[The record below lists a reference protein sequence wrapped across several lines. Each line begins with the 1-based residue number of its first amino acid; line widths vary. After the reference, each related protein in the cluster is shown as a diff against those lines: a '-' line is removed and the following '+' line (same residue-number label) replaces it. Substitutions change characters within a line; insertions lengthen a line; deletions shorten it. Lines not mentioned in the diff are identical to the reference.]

1 MKCSRRRKNT
11 MHFFSLHLLREN
23 DTMKSLQMA
32 VAVTKYRYI
41 TFQVEL
47 STLNSTRFDSVVK
60 ETDSIRFDS
69 VFRHPRFGSIRFDS
83 LNMFFGLI
91 RLGSVR
97 LSRTEPNRIVE
108 YSVRFRPL
116 IHIYIYIEASLSRFF
131 PLFFFFLPLLL
142 YDHTRT
148 SKNKSYKNQC

>member
-1 MKCSRRRKNT
+1 
-11 MHFFSLHLLREN
+11 MHFFSLHLSREN
-23 DTMKSLQMA
+23 DTVKLLQMA

-47 STLNSTRFDSVVK
+47 SNLNSTRFDSVVK
-60 ETDSIRFDS
+60 ETDSIRFFDILDS
-69 VFRHPRFGSIRFDS
+69 VRFDS
-83 LNMFFGLI
+83 LYMFFSLI

-116 IHIYIYIEASLSRFF
+116 LTNY
-131 PLFFFFLPLLL
+131 
-142 YDHTRT
+142 
-148 SKNKSYKNQC
+148 N